1 MKRFELLDYEAVVS
15 YNKEHY
21 CSFKVTLI
29 NTIESKVVF
38 CGEHVTIDQLCFNI
52 HREMLLH
59 HYHAYNPTL
68 TLYAIERMR
77 DGLDLWLDKL
87 GELNV

>member
-1 MKRFELLDYEAVVS
+1 MFY
-15 YNKEHY
+15 
-21 CSFKVTLI
+21 
-29 NTIESKVVF
+29 
-38 CGEHVTIDQLCFNI
+38 GEHVTVDQLCFNI

-59 HYHAYNPTL
+59 DYHAYNPMQ

-87 GELNV
+87 GGEVMRSFEDDSEYEFDDIREVIYEK

>member
-1 MKRFELLDYEAVVS
+1 MKFKLEDYEAVVS

-21 CSFKVTLI
+21 YPFKVSLI
-29 NTIESKVVF
+29 NIKESKEVF

-59 HYHAYNPTL
+59 DYHAYNPMQ
-68 TLYAIERMR
+68 TLYAVERMR
-77 DGLDLWLDKL
+77 DGLDLWMDKL
-87 GELNV
+87 GE

>member
-1 MKRFELLDYEAVVS
+1 MKRFELLDYEAVVT
-15 YNKEHY
+15 YNKEQY
-21 CSFKVTLI
+21 YPFKVNLI
-29 NTIESKVVF
+29 NTRESKEVF
-38 CGEHVTIDQLCFNI
+38 YGEHVTIDQLCFNI

-59 HYHAYNPTL
+59 HYHAYTPTL

-87 GELNV
+87 GVR